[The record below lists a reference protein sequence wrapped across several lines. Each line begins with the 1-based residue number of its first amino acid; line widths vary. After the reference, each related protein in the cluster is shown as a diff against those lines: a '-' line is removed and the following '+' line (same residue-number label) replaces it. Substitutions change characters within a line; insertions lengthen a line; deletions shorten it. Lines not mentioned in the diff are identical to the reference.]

1 MIALHLY
8 PAPSLATHA
17 CTPTKPPL
25 HTPYPLF
32 PCSHIIPT
40 INLRLPTLC
49 PPPTHHSHHS
59 PSPSLP
65 LPPTHSYAD
74 LYGHHGAMSP
84 AETGGSRA
92 HRVTFGHDTM
102 FRDSLEV
109 AATTTGNREAA
120 EDVRRLPGQAQKGG
134 GGGGGQQAQ
143 SAPSR
148 QQQQKAGAGYQD
160 GGGGGCGGNRA
171 AKAVA
176 AAAEEAARLLSGVR
190 IGSRGGGGQPQ
201 RKAAAVSS
209 GAVRARPR
217 TAGAQAVQVVGQQGS
232 VMGTAVRYET
242 HIGVGGGVFTFAL
255 PSGGGGGAVYTAGAN
270 PASVRPGGRSLVS
283 EYMSAGGSTVNG
295 ASHTHTQQQ
304 AGKVP
309 APRQDRGRDANGA
322 ASSTAVPVG
331 TRREVTAGPR
341 AAAVPAGPPGAA
353 AAMGRHAGGARRALE
368 YSVQEG

>member
-1 MIALHLY
+1 
-8 PAPSLATHA
+8 
-17 CTPTKPPL
+17 
-25 HTPYPLF
+25 
-32 PCSHIIPT
+32 
-40 INLRLPTLC
+40 
-49 PPPTHHSHHS
+49 
-59 PSPSLP
+59 
-65 LPPTHSYAD
+65 
-74 LYGHHGAMSP
+74 MSP
-84 AETGGSRA
+84 AETGGGRA

-109 AATTTGNREAA
+109 AATMTGSREAA
-120 EDVRRLPGQAQKGG
+120 GEDVRRLPGQAQQKGG
-134 GGGGGQQAQ
+134 GGQRTQ

-148 QQQQKAGAGYQD
+148 QQQQKALESGYQD
-160 GGGGGCGGNRA
+160 GGGRGGGGGNRA

-190 IGSRGGGGQPQ
+190 IGNGGGGGQPQ

-255 PSGGGGGAVYTAGAN
+255 PSGGGGGAVTTAGAN
-270 PASVRPGGRSLVS
+270 PASARPGGRSLVS
-283 EYMSAGGSTVNG
+283 EYMSTGGSTVNG
-295 ASHTHTQQQ
+295 ASRTQQQQQ

-309 APRQDRGRDANGA
+309 APRQDRGLNGYGMITSA
-322 ASSTAVPVG
+322 AAPV
-331 TRREVTAGPR
+331 GPR

-353 AAMGRHAGGARRALE
+353 VAAAARRHAGGARRALE
-368 YSVQEG
+368 YGGREG